1 MASLK
6 DDPKVQDLIDK
17 AVTKAVAAETK
28 RCISVVKDA
37 VSLAASTAEEKP
49 IQRVLTAFGKT
60 AIAALK
66 QPVDPLG

>member
-28 RCISVVKDA
+28 RCISAVKDA
-37 VSLAASTAEEKP
+37 ASLAASMAEEKP
-49 IQRVLTAFGKT
+49 IQKALTTFGKT
-60 AIAALK
+60 AVMALK
-66 QPVDPLG
+66 NPNPIG